1 MFSESSAEV
10 ERRIHSSLM
19 RRKWVIVIVVLLVAG
34 ALTSAGLTAWQV
46 YKLKF
51 WRGPDAMF
59 GDQHLKT
66 TVALVELHKVRYGRY
81 PEKLDDL
88 KFLGDWDAIA
98 LNAVKYR
105 VNPTGTRYCIEV
117 ERGWIAKPHL
127 EIPPEFWKGTG
138 FDPSLC
144 R

>member
-1 MFSESSAEV
+1 
-10 ERRIHSSLM
+10 M
-19 RRKWVIVIVVLLVAG
+19 RRRTVIVIVAVLAAG
-34 ALTSAGLTAWQV
+34 ALTTAGFSAWQF

-51 WRGPDAMF
+51 WRGPDVMF

-81 PEKLDDL
+81 PETLDDL
-88 KFLGDWDAIA
+88 KYLGDWDSIA
-98 LNAVKYR
+98 LSAVKYR
-105 VNPTGTRYCIEV
+105 VNAARTRYCVEV
-117 ERGWIAKPHL
+117 ERGWVAKPHL
-127 EIPPEFWKGTG
+127 DMPAEFWQGTG